1 MKVETYEYGEPPG
14 GAELCCGMCGAVMHY
29 SDACCGEGE
38 DDHVCTNKDCRYILQ
53 HCFASQDQ
61 DPPTIGV
68 NFGFA
73 RPNAYS
79 IEEGKYKLA
88 KDIDKHKW
96 CVVEG
101 SDAQFRLYMLD

>member
-1 MKVETYEYGEPPG
+1 MKLETYEYGEPPG
-14 GAELCCGMCGAVMHY
+14 GAELCCGMCGTLMHT
-29 SDACCGEGE
+29 DAYWGEKE
-38 DDHVCTNKDCRYILQ
+38 DNHICTNKDCGYILQ
-53 HCFASQDQ
+53 CCFAVQ

>member
-1 MKVETYEYGEPPG
+1 MRKETYEIAEAPG
-14 GAELCCGMCGAVMHY
+14 GAELCCGMCGSVMY
-29 SDACCGEGE
+29 SDPHAGSWE
-38 DDHVCTNKDCRYILQ
+38 DHHVCTNEDCGYILSCSFQ
-53 HCFASQDQ
+53 HQ

-101 SDAQFRLYMLD
+101 SDAQFRLYMLN

>member
-1 MKVETYEYGEPPG
+1 MKLETYEYGEPPG
-14 GAELCCGMCGAVMHY
+14 GAELCCGMCGTLMHT
-29 SDACCGEGE
+29 DAYWGEKE
-38 DDHVCTNKDCRYILQ
+38 DNHICTNKDCGYILQ
-53 HCFASQDQ
+53 CCFAVQ

-79 IEEGKYKLA
+79 LEEGKYKLA

-101 SDAQFRLYMLD
+101 SDAQFRLYMLN

>member
-1 MKVETYEYGEPPG
+1 MKLETYEYGEPPG
-14 GAELCCGMCGAVMHY
+14 GAELCCGMCGTLIHT
-29 SDACCGEGE
+29 DAYWGEKE
-38 DDHVCTNKDCRYILQ
+38 DNHICTNKDCGYILQ
-53 HCFASQDQ
+53 CCFAVQ

-101 SDAQFRLYMLD
+101 SDAQFRLYMLN